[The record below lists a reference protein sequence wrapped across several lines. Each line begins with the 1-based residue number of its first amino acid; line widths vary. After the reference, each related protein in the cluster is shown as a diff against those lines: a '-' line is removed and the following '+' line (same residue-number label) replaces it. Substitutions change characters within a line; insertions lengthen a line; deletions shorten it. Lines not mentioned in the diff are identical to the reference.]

1 MITITS
7 SELRRRLRQ
16 VLIAVKGATEPY
28 FVMQYSRPVAVLL
41 GMDEFEALRSHSSG
55 YHPRIVRR
63 PGVSGGEPIILGT
76 RIPVWE
82 IVERVRAGQSP
93 EDIAEGLPPLT
104 PALVHDALSYYFD
117 HRDEIDRAIAENAPL
132 KVLAD
137 AGLEPDRVAPGV
149 VVARRRPSHSV

>member
-7 SELRRRLRQ
+7 SELRRRLRE
-16 VLIAVKGATEPY
+16 VLSRLKGATEPY
-28 FVMQYSRPVAVLL
+28 FVLQYSRPVAVLL
-41 GMDEFEALRSHSSG
+41 DTDEFEALRSRASNS
-55 YHPRIVRR
+55 HPRIVRR

-117 HRDEIDRAIAENAPL
+117 HRDEIDRAIADGAPL
-132 KVLAD
+132 KVLAR
-137 AGLEPDRVAPGV
+137 AGLEPDRIAPGIAF
-149 VVARRRPSHSV
+149 ARRRTRHPA